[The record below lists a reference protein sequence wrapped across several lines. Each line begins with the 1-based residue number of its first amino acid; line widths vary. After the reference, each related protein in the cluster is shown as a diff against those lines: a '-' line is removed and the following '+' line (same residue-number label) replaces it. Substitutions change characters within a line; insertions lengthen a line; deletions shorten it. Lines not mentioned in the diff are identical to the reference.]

1 MMLSPPSSPS
11 IANTLSQRHVTPSVN
26 RRRPLLAAVPSP
38 RLLPPDLFSLIF
50 FAQREEELRFTKR
63 SYNNSSPAKLKDD
76 GDGIAQWQWNA
87 RKNGSGGQVVEH
99 ILNIDLVEIQLFQTT
114 SAIKMITVKK
124 LNIVN
129 VQSVA
134 TTAQHQVLPVTAY
147 VPSHSRDIITSQ
159 VTRDIFY
166 TDDVETEHRTLLL
179 TSFSVQRNIELTS
192 SGFSWLQQARLLAGV
207 ATCFSCMLSFSRR
220 LGECPRVAAMS
231 TYNTLHVFINIF
243 NF

>member
-87 RKNGSGGQVVEH
+87 RKNGSDGQVVEH

-179 TSFSVQRNIELTS
+179 TSFCPTEHRTHKQWLFLAPTSKAAGGGRNMFLLYAFFLKEIRGVPALLQCPLTIH
-192 SGFSWLQQARLLAGV
+192 
-207 ATCFSCMLSFSRR
+207 CMFL
-220 LGECPRVAAMS
+220 
-231 TYNTLHVFINIF
+231 
-243 NF
+243 